1 MEFIVGYDFR
11 KYGYTLDQLRDE
23 IIPEFD
29 ELDSTEE
36 DIVESDPSHLIAMI
50 KDNKVLGW
58 AIWHE
63 SNTRE
68 HQTGFPRD
76 EEDIKILEKLSN
88 GRSEIIELH
97 ELWLKKAHRGKG
109 YGKQFFDFF
118 EKFVTTKGYDKIV
131 YYTDNTSAISICRK
145 LGYKESFNEGLKWH
159 TFYKVVSA
167 L

>member
-1 MEFIVGYDFR
+1 MEFIAGYDY
-11 KYGYTLDQLRDE
+11 KKNGYTIDELRKE
-23 IIPEFD
+23 IITEFD
-29 ELDSTEE
+29 KLDETEE
-36 DIVESDPSHLIAMI
+36 EIVKNDPSHLIVMI
-50 KDNKVLGW
+50 EDKKILGW

-68 HQTGFPRD
+68 HQKGFPRD

-118 EKFVTTKGYDKIV
+118 EKFVTTKGYNKIV
-131 YYTDNTSAISICRK
+131 YYTDNKSAIFICRK
-145 LGYKESFNEGLKWH
+145 LGYKESINEGLKWH
-159 TFYKVVSA
+159 TFYKVVGA
-167 L
+167 P